1 MKRLIKLILIS
12 CMFFLCAI
20 PVSAQSSGL
29 SEEEHV
35 IRGFESLGIN
45 AEKAAELARRYLQGE
60 VLDCMKEAYD
70 SIQPIEKISDN
81 GLYKEVY
88 EYPDG
93 SRKVVSITAGITQYI
108 SGGTYNSG
116 GNWYTWNNALV
127 YGSNGVVSVSF
138 RTNMAGSAY
147 DGHLT
152 SISTLNYSG
161 VSLISFSIS
170 SPNAT
175 SGNPA
180 YGGFKGISTAGTYYS
195 LFVYVPIGSSPF
207 AIFNS

>member
-1 MKRLIKLILIS
+1 MKRLIKSVLIS
-12 CMFFLCAI
+12 CMLFLCAI

-45 AEKAAELARRYLQGE
+45 AEKATELAERYMQGE
-60 VLDCMKEAYD
+60 VLDCMKEDY
-70 SIQPIEKISDN
+70 SEIQPIERISEN

-116 GNWYTWNNALV
+116 GNWYTWNNAQV
-127 YGSNGVVSVSF
+127 YGSNGIVTISY
-138 RTNMAGSAY
+138 RANLAGSAY

-152 SISTLNYSG
+152 SISNLSCSG

-195 LFVYVPIGSSPF
+195 LFVYVPIGSSPYAVF
-207 AIFNS
+207 SN

>member
-1 MKRLIKLILIS
+1 MHLK
-12 CMFFLCAI
+12 
-20 PVSAQSSGL
+20 
-29 SEEEHV
+29 
-35 IRGFESLGIN
+35 
-45 AEKAAELARRYLQGE
+45 
-60 VLDCMKEAYD
+60 
-70 SIQPIEKISDN
+70 QPIEIISDN
-81 GLYKEVY
+81 ALYKEVY

-138 RTNMAGSAY
+138 RANMAGS
-147 DGHLT
+147 
-152 SISTLNYSG
+152 
-161 VSLISFSIS
+161 
-170 SPNAT
+170 
-175 SGNPA
+175 A